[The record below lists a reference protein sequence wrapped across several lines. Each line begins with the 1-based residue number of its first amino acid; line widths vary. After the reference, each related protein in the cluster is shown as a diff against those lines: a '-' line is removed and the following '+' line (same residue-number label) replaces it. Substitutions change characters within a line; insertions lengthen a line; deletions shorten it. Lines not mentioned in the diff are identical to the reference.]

1 MIEAYEIF
9 VCLTSYVNSIFLRWL
24 VRIYLGMHH
33 CIKILIKML
42 FWSPLVQGDP
52 WSYLYLLSF
61 LRGFLKIKKKFRFHF
76 FGSFSIW
83 HKSSECV
90 LSLFQ
95 IGSRFIFLMRKL
107 FWSEGGSIQASGL
120 FLSYD
125 FQLLIQSLWHVACQ
139 KCDYEIT
146 STPSLVVFKH
156 NKEIKWIPIRSNNCS
171 NTFWNFIII
180 IEKSRHRIIKK
191 SMAVYLEH

>member
-1 MIEAYEIF
+1 
-9 VCLTSYVNSIFLRWL
+9 
-24 VRIYLGMHH
+24 MHH
-33 CIKILIKML
+33 CINILIKML